1 MIYIINTTNPQVVYV
16 PASEKKVEGTL
27 TFILRST
34 VNRKQ
39 TLSVSV
45 AQEGM
50 SDIYYKFT
58 LTLSNTMQDG
68 EYEFELKKGTTLL
81 DSGLA
86 MVGTSSTP
94 ITDNNTV
101 IEYEQYESE

>member
-1 MIYIINTTNPQVVYV
+1 MIYIINSTNPQVLFV
-16 PASEKKVEGTL
+16 PASEKKVEGAL
-27 TFILRST
+27 TFTLMST
-34 VNRKQ
+34 VNRKE

-58 LTLSNTMQDG
+58 ITLSNTMQDG
-68 EYEFELKKGTTLL
+68 EYEYALKKGTSLL
-81 DSGLA
+81 GSGLA

-94 ITDNNTV
+94 QTDYKSV
-101 IEYEQYESE
+101 IQYEQYESE